1 MTSMLRD
8 AKVLRPELP
17 RIKVWSARST
27 SFLIRAAYV
36 GVVTLVAV

>member
-17 RIKVWSARST
+17 RIKVWSARSA
-27 SFLIRAAYV
+27 SFMIRAAYV